1 MGRVKQHKQ
10 EGNMA
15 TGIDYESALAE
26 LDQRE
31 SEQADR
37 RKARD
42 ESEFREHVLP
52 VLNKHGLTRENLIRC
67 PDAPAELPGHIV
79 IRAPKRAEFS
89 KLNHSMWKDGD
100 GSAEEKAAAPL
111 EVARACV
118 LYPPRDRY
126 DALVEAYPAVAP
138 QVATRA
144 LALAKAGAMAM
155 GKK

>member
-1 MGRVKQHKQ
+1 
-10 EGNMA
+10 MA
-15 TGIDYESALAE
+15 IDYESALAE
-26 LDQRE
+26 LEQRE
-31 SEQADR
+31 ADQADR

-42 ESEFREHVLP
+42 EAEFREQVLP

-89 KLNHSMWKDGD
+89 KLNHSMWKDEN
-100 GSAEEKAAAPL
+100 AVEEKASAPL

-126 DALVEAYPAVAP
+126 DALVDAYPAVAP

>member
-1 MGRVKQHKQ
+1 MARVKQQKQ
-10 EGNMA
+10 EGSMA
-15 TGIDYESALAE
+15 IDYESALAE

-31 SEQADR
+31 VDQADK

-42 ESEFREHVLP
+42 EAEFREHVLP
-52 VLNKHGLTRENLIRC
+52 ALNKHGLTRENLIRC

-79 IRAPKRAEFS
+79 IRAPKKAEFS
-89 KLNHSMWKDGD
+89 KLNQSMWKDD
-100 GSAEEKAAAPL
+100 SAVEEKASAPL
-111 EVARACV
+111 DVARACV

-126 DALVEAYPAVAP
+126 DALVDAYPAVAP

>member
-1 MGRVKQHKQ
+1 
-10 EGNMA
+10 MA
-15 TGIDYESALAE
+15 IDYESALAE

-31 SEQADR
+31 ADQADR
-37 RKARD
+37 RKTRD
-42 ESEFREHVLP
+42 EAEFREHVLP

-79 IRAPKRAEFS
+79 IRSPKKAEFS
-89 KLNHSMWKDGD
+89 KLNQSMWKDEG
-100 GSAEEKAAAPL
+100 AVEEKAAAPL
-111 EVARACV
+111 DVARACV

>member
-1 MGRVKQHKQ
+1 
-10 EGNMA
+10 MA
-15 TGIDYESALAE
+15 IDYESALAE
-26 LDQRE
+26 LEQRE
-31 SEQADR
+31 ADQADR

-42 ESEFREHVLP
+42 EAEFREQVLP

-89 KLNHSMWKDGD
+89 KLNQSMWKDEN
-100 GSAEEKAAAPL
+100 AVEEKASAPL

-126 DALVEAYPAVAP
+126 DALVDAYPAVAP

>member
-1 MGRVKQHKQ
+1 
-10 EGNMA
+10 MA
-15 TGIDYESALAE
+15 IDYESALAE

-31 SEQADR
+31 ADQADK

-42 ESEFREHVLP
+42 EAEFREHVLP

-79 IRAPKRAEFS
+79 IRAPKKAEFS
-89 KLNHSMWKDGD
+89 KLNQSMWKDEN
-100 GSAEEKAAAPL
+100 AVEEKASAPL

-126 DALVEAYPAVAP
+126 DALVDAYPAVAP

>member
-1 MGRVKQHKQ
+1 
-10 EGNMA
+10 MA
-15 TGIDYESALAE
+15 IDYESALAE

-31 SEQADR
+31 ADQADK

-42 ESEFREHVLP
+42 EAEFREHVLP

-89 KLNHSMWKDGD
+89 KLNQSMWKDEN
-100 GSAEEKAAAPL
+100 AVEEKASAPL

-126 DALVEAYPAVAP
+126 DALVDAYPAVAP